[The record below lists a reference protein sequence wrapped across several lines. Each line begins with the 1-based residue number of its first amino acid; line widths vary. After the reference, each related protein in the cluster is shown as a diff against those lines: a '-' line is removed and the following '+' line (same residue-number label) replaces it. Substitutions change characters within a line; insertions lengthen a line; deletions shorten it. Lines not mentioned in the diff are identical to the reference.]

1 MAGRHHGRASV
12 PKVPDVNPWFW
23 AVKVLTTAMGEAVSD
38 FSVKEFNPYLAVFCG
53 FVVFALAITW
63 QFRTPEYRTW
73 PYWTAVSM
81 VAVFGTMVADAMHV
95 GLGVPYKVSVTLFAV
110 SLAVVLF
117 VWYRTERTLSIHSIT
132 TPRREVF
139 YWLTVCCTFALGT
152 ATGDLTATTLHLG
165 YFTSGVV
172 FTLAILIPLVAWR
185 LGANPVLTFWVA
197 YILTRPIGASFA
209 DFFGMPKTS
218 GGLGIGHGPVS
229 LVTVVLVV
237 ACVAYL
243 ARTGKDQPTA
253 ADLAASAAID
263 GRYGHAAPAGP
274 GYGPPQ
280 PAYAPPQPQPQQP
293 GYRPQPPSGQGPTFT
308 PAPGYEQGQDYDP
321 YRGAPRRD

>member
-1 MAGRHHGRASV
+1 MAGRHHGQASV

-23 AVKVLTTAMGEAVSD
+23 AVKILTTAMGEAVSD
-38 FSVKEFNPYLAVFCG
+38 FAVKQFNPYLAVFAG

-63 QFRTPEYRTW
+63 QFRVPDYRTW
-73 PYWTAVSM
+73 PYWTAVAM

-117 VWYRTERTLSIHSIT
+117 VWYRVEGTLSIHSIV

-172 FTLAILIPLVAWR
+172 FTLAILIPFVAWR
-185 LGANPVLTFWVA
+185 LGVNPVLTFWVA

-229 LVTVVLVV
+229 LVTLVLV
-237 ACVAYL
+237 AASIAYL
-243 ARTGKDQPTA
+243 ARTGKDQPPE
-253 ADLAASAAID
+253 LAAARPA
-263 GRYGHAAPAGP
+263 YAPAVADGYQRQP

-280 PAYAPPQPQPQQP
+280 PGYRP
-293 GYRPQPPSGQGPTFT
+293 GYRPPQPGYGLPSPGYGPTFT
-308 PAPGYEQGQDYDP
+308 PNPGYEQGQDRGP
-321 YRGAPRRD
+321 YQGAPRRD

>member
-1 MAGRHHGRASV
+1 
-12 PKVPDVNPWFW
+12 
-23 AVKVLTTAMGEAVSD
+23 
-38 FSVKEFNPYLAVFCG
+38 
-53 FVVFALAITW
+53 
-63 QFRTPEYRTW
+63 
-73 PYWTAVSM
+73 
-81 VAVFGTMVADAMHV
+81 
-95 GLGVPYKVSVTLFAV
+95 
-110 SLAVVLF
+110 
-117 VWYRTERTLSIHSIT
+117 
-132 TPRREVF
+132 
-139 YWLTVCCTFALGT
+139 
-152 ATGDLTATTLHLG
+152 
-165 YFTSGVV
+165 VV

-185 LGANPVLTFWVA
+185 LGVNPVLTFWVA

-263 GRYGHAAPAGP
+263 DRYGQAAPAGP

-280 PAYAPPQPQPQQP
+280 PAYVPRPPQP
-293 GYRPQPPSGQGPTFT
+293 GYRPQPPPGQGPTFT